1 MYRKAKVI
9 AEIGC
14 NHMGKLDVA
23 IDMIT
28 IASIFCKA
36 DAVKFQKRDNQFWA
50 KVKPEVYL
58 KPHPNPKNAY
68 GETYLAHREALEFSI
83 EQHSI
88 LKNKCDE
95 MGIEY
100 SCSVWDLNS
109 AKGIASLRPS
119 AIKIPSA
126 ANNNYD
132 MLEWLASNY
141 EGEIHVSTGMTS
153 KEEIDELVNFF
164 VRKGRS
170 RDVVLYHCVSGYPV
184 KFEDT
189 YLLEIARMRENYGDV
204 LKDIGYSGHHL
215 GIAIDIAAYTLG
227 ANVIERHFTL
237 NRSWKGTDH
246 AASLEPDDLKR
257 LKINL
262 DATFKALKC
271 KEVDILDFELEQKK
285 KLKFEVR

>member
-1 MYRKAKVI
+1 
-9 AEIGC
+9 
-14 NHMGKLDVA
+14 
-23 IDMIT
+23 
-28 IASIFCKA
+28 
-36 DAVKFQKRDNQFWA
+36 
-50 KVKPEVYL
+50 
-58 KPHPNPKNAY
+58 
-68 GETYLAHREALEFSI
+68 
-83 EQHSI
+83 
-88 LKNKCDE
+88 
-95 MGIEY
+95 
-100 SCSVWDLNS
+100 
-109 AKGIASLRPS
+109 
-119 AIKIPSA
+119 
-126 ANNNYD
+126 
-132 MLEWLASNY
+132 
-141 EGEIHVSTGMTS
+141 
-153 KEEIDELVNFF
+153 
-164 VRKGRS
+164 
-170 RDVVLYHCVSGYPV
+170 V